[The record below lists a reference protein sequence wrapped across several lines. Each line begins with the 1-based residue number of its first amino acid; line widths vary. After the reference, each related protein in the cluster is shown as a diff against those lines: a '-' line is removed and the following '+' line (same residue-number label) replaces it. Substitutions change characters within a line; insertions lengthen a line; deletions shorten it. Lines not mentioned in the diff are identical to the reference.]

1 MAHTASAMKAA
12 SAINSLM
19 GIISP
24 SHRTPLGECSQ
35 FATFPRPNP
44 VEFLQFGRKDSRV
57 PASGAD
63 PIPLSQGP
71 APHRLDSSGFGSY

>member
-24 SHRTPLGECSQ
+24 SHRTPWESVRNLRLFLGLIPLSFCNS
-35 FATFPRPNP
+35 AAR
-44 VEFLQFGRKDSRV
+44 DSRV

-63 PIPLSQGP
+63 LIPLSQGP
-71 APHRLDSSGFGSY
+71 APYRLDSSGFGSY